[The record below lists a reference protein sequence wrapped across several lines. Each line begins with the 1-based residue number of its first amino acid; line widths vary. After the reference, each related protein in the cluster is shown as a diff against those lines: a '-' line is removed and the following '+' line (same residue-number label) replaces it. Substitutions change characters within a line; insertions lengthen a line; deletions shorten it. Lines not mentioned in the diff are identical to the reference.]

1 MLDVHPPHEAAH
13 TWKDFFIHVA
23 TICVGLLI
31 AIGLEQ
37 TVEFFHHR
45 PQAQHARELLA
56 EEMKENRQTLK
67 LYVYVIRMHQG
78 YLFDDLPVID
88 RIRAHSLKST
98 DHIVTWHPHI
108 SFTDS
113 AWRTIHESQVAELL
127 SYDELNLYGSIYK
140 TQENMNREENDSS
153 EALMKVA
160 SVVYRSSADRF
171 DIARARKKAPLD
183 AALGLYGDALARAV
197 FEEQAPNHDQLA
209 RLTPVEVDHLQQ
221 AIQQTIYL
229 DDSLLA
235 QCGLLQHEYDTW
247 AMGRKP

>member
-1 MLDVHPPHEAAH
+1 MLDVHPPHEAVH

-45 PQAQHARELLA
+45 HQAHYARELLA
-56 EEMKENRQTLK
+56 EEMKENRQALRR
-67 LYVYVIRMHQG
+67 YIYVIRLHQG

-88 RIRAHSLKST
+88 RIRAHTLQPT
-98 DHIVTWHPHI
+98 DRIVTWHPHI
-108 SFTDS
+108 TFANS
-113 AWRTIHESQVAELL
+113 AWQTIHESQIADLLTYSEL
-127 SYDELNLYGSIYK
+127 DRYGAIYR
-140 TQENMNREENDSS
+140 TQDNMDREENSSS
-153 EALMKVA
+153 EDLMKVA
-160 SVVYRSSADRF
+160 SVIYRSSADRF
-171 DIARARKKAPLD
+171 DFARARKNVPPD
-183 AALGLYGDALARAV
+183 AGLGIDGDALAHAA

-209 RLTPVEVDHLQQ
+209 RLTPAEIDRLQQ

-235 QCGLLQHEYDTW
+235 QCGLLQNKYDAW
-247 AMGRKP
+247 ANENKP